1 MSDDNLKIRSRSVA
15 ILIECDNQNNLG
27 KACQRD
33 IVNVTKR
40 LVKNNP
46 DNWNIYIFTYT
57 PSYFVK
63 LVSDVNVNNQN
74 HIKAVLSREH
84 KMNFEQILQKAKLDN
99 GGEINELYIHV
110 SGHGYSNSDSTRNEL
125 DGRSEYII
133 TPTQVLSD
141 NTMYNMLLKNI
152 DKNTKIRIAVDTCR
166 SGTFSNFQYQFD
178 NSTYRN
184 AVRNP
189 KPYFTNAW
197 SISSCLDSQSSM
209 NDIGEISG
217 FGGSLTVQM
226 LDNVNVFENFM
237 SSDRNEILK
246 TLNSLKPILA
256 KLRQTPLLLCDNNK

>member
-1 MSDDNLKIRSRSVA
+1 MSDDNLKIRLRSVA

-33 IVNVTKR
+33 VVNVTKR

-46 DNWNIYIFTYT
+46 DNWNIYIFTFT

-63 LVSDVNVNNQN
+63 LLSDVNVNNQN

-141 NTMYNMLLKNI
+141 NTMYNILLKNI

-226 LDNVNVFENFM
+226 LDNLNVFENFM
-237 SSDRNEILK
+237 SSDRNEISK
-246 TLNSLKPILA
+246 SLNSLKPILA